1 MNQQELFEY
10 IKKQYPATPE
20 RITQNGKQIT
30 IFKNQRNNIPYAIFY
45 QSDESV
51 MSIMEVQAESDMI
64 SNYIEM
70 YHLAPAKYMNQKH
83 WLAVPMDGTVRD
95 SKVLDML
102 DMGYDIVDEQEK
114 MTEKQEMD
122 SRIEEIKWDDKSKFK
137 EAKYNE
143 KSYYYDD
150 CGICFSCLAVQRCV
164 AALVWHHWRW
174 SPRILYLSDLWW
186 NYSSFRYYSRL
197 Y

>member
-1 MNQQELFEY
+1 MNQQEIFEY

-102 DMGYDIVDEQEK
+102 DMSYDIVDEQEK

-122 SRIEEIKWDDKSKFK
+122 SRIEEIKWDDKS
-137 EAKYNE
+137 
-143 KSYYYDD
+143 
-150 CGICFSCLAVQRCV
+150 
-164 AALVWHHWRW
+164 
-174 SPRILYLSDLWW
+174 
-186 NYSSFRYYSRL
+186 
-197 Y
+197 